1 MERQILKLFIKFLTY
16 YLLNH
21 PNTDYYFAI
30 ADIKEEAQE
39 IVNKL

>member
-1 MERQILKLFIKFLTY
+1 MEKIILNLFIDFLTY

-21 PNTDYYFAI
+21 PNTNYYFAI